1 MKYKNNKNIAIII
14 TAILILFGIYYL
26 FISKDT
32 PEVKGKSQ
40 EIISETNFKKD
51 SIRDSS
57 NNFTKEFIE
66 SALEVEDST
75 SQMITVSN
83 YEDYTK
89 QIAEDE
95 NAGKSSRI
103 KYHGKRINIA
113 VTGVDS
119 RLGTSSKHAD
129 ANHIISILADSG
141 KIEIISIPRDTYADC
156 GYDDTTGL
164 NKLTVLRA
172 LKGRSAY
179 LKEIASIARLDK
191 IHYYVEFGF
200 SQAIGLI
207 ELMGNKNAVST
218 LRVLRSR
225 TGLGGDD
232 YQRVYNQAQFIKQN
246 ILKNWDL
253 ANSFSGD
260 LIIRTG
266 LMLVETNL
274 TYDAVEEIKNGL
286 KANAFG
292 GNDDISIKVRP
303 PIPIKYKIY
312 ELTDPNVIA
321 SLSKKIDNFNKSH
334 HKDTIKSL
342 NINNYVSKKLLN
354 DIESA
359 KKANYKGNAITRL
372 NVYYD
377 QKAWMQIENR
387 QQRDSI
393 RDLLCNTLIDYYTKR
408 KNTGKINSINQ
419 YLELEKSASKVN
431 YNERND
437 HKQENL

>member
-26 FISKDT
+26 FIDKETPAISKQ
-32 PEVKGKSQ
+32 SQ
-40 EIISETNFKKD
+40 EVAEEVSFKRD

-66 SALEVEDST
+66 SALETDDST
-75 SQMITVSN
+75 NQLITVSN

-89 QIAEDE
+89 QIVEDE
-95 NAGKSSRI
+95 NAGKPTRI
-103 KYHGKRINIA
+103 KYIGKRINIA

-129 ANHIISILADSG
+129 ANHIISILVDSG
-141 KIEIISIPRDTYADC
+141 KIEIISIPRDTYTDC
-156 GYDDTTGL
+156 GYDDTTGF

-172 LKGRSAY
+172 LKGRSQY
-179 LKEIASIARLDK
+179 LKEIATIARLDK

-232 YQRVYNQAQFIKQN
+232 YQRVYNQAQFIRQN
-246 ILKNWDL
+246 ILKNWSL

-260 LIIRTG
+260 LIIRAG

-274 TYDAVEEIKNGL
+274 TYDVVAEIKRSL
-286 KANAFG
+286 KAKEFG
-292 GNDDISIKVRP
+292 ENNDISIKVRP

-321 SLSKKIDNFNKSH
+321 SLSRKIDSFNKDH
-334 HKDTIKSL
+334 HKDTLKSL
-342 NINNYVSKKLLN
+342 NLNNYVSKKLLS
-354 DIESA
+354 DIENA
-359 KKANYKGNAITRL
+359 KKSNFKGNSISRL
-372 NVYYD
+372 NIYFD
-377 QKAWMQIENR
+377 QKAWMQIEDKYK
-387 QQRDSI
+387 RDSV
-393 RDLLCNTLIDYYTKR
+393 RDLLCNTLIEYHSKK
-408 KNTGKINSINQ
+408 KNTSKINSINQ
-419 YLELEKSASKVN
+419 YLELERSASKIHHTN
-431 YNERND
+431 SKDQN
-437 HKQENL
+437 QENL

>member
-1 MKYKNNKNIAIII
+1 LKYKNNKIIAIFI

-26 FISKDT
+26 FISKET
-32 PEVKGKSQ
+32 PELKGNSHTNITKN
-40 EIISETNFKKD
+40 IIQRD

-66 SALEVEDST
+66 SALEEDDST
-75 SQMITVSN
+75 SNAISVSN

-103 KYHGKRINIA
+103 NYHGKRINIA

-156 GYDDTTGL
+156 GYDDTTGF

-172 LKGRSAY
+172 LKGRAEY
-179 LKEIASIARLDK
+179 LKEAAKIARLDK

-246 ILKNWDL
+246 ILKNWGL
-253 ANSFSGD
+253 VNSFSGD
-260 LIIRTG
+260 LLVRAG

-274 TYDAVEEIKNGL
+274 TYDVINEIKKSLNE
-286 KANAFG
+286 KRFG
-292 GNDDISIKVRP
+292 ENNQITIKVRP

-321 SLSKKIDNFNKSH
+321 SLSKKIDYFNKDH
-334 HKDTIKSL
+334 HKDTLKSI
-342 NINNYVSKKLLN
+342 NVNNYVSRKLLS
-354 DIESA
+354 DIENA
-359 KKANYKGNAITRL
+359 KKANYKGNVVSRL
-372 NVYYD
+372 NIYYD
-377 QKAWMQIENR
+377 QKAWMQIENKP
-387 QQRDSI
+387 QRDSV
-393 RDLLCNTLIDYYTKR
+393 RDLLCNTLIDYYSKK
-408 KNTGKINSINQ
+408 KNTNKVTAINQ
-419 YLELEKSASKVN
+419 YLELERNASKIHQSN
-431 YNERND
+431 SEGNP
-437 HKQENL
+437 KENL